1 MLGDEWADL
10 INTLELDGPTRNF
23 ARNAALEQQ
32 GNDIWQLAVSP
43 RFETL
48 FRDEHCTTL
57 QNAIAARTGKAVTLK
72 VNFQEPAKPTPDQLL
87 AQYKQQRKQQ
97 AVELLQQ
104 DDFVQTLQQQFGA
117 TLDLNSVTP
126 TDD

>member
-10 INTLELDGPTRNF
+10 ISTLELDGPTRNF
-23 ARNAALEQQ
+23 ARNAALEQKE
-32 GNDIWQLAVSP
+32 GDTWQLSVSP

-48 FRDEHCTTL
+48 FRDEHRATL
-57 QNAIAARTGKAVTLK
+57 QSAIETRTGNSANLK
-72 VNFQEPAKPTPDQLL
+72 VNFREPGKPTPDQLL
-87 AQYKQQRKQQ
+87 AQHKQQRKQQ

-104 DDFVQTLQQQFGA
+104 DAFVQLLQQQFGA